1 MTEPPSRPAQ
11 GLIAA
16 TLLGALSM
24 LHCAVPEVHGA
35 PAQSSGRDAG
45 RGDCGEVGAASKLPD
60 PVEGA
65 KPEAYGSELIG
76 LTRGQ
81 LETRRGPPTE
91 KHGNRWTYT
100 PSHQGC
106 SDREMSEV
114 FTFKN
119 DRVAKLALVRRQT
132 GKVCGFD
139 RQRPP

>member
-1 MTEPPSRPAQ
+1 MTDEPLRPAQ

-24 LHCAVPEVHGA
+24 LQCAVPDVHGA

-45 RGDCGEVGAASKLPD
+45 RGDSGEVGAPSKVPD
-60 PVEGA
+60 PVEAA
-65 KPEAYGSELIG
+65 KPEPYGSELIG

-91 KHGNRWTYT
+91 KQGNRWIYT
-100 PSHQGC
+100 PSRQGC

-114 FTFKN
+114 FTFKGG
-119 DRVAKLALVRRQT
+119 RVAKLTLVRRQT
-132 GKVCGFD
+132 GKVCGFE
-139 RQRPP
+139 RQRP